1 MATTALLRL
10 AALTGEARYRDA
22 AEAALRTVGDLPAR
36 HPQAFPQWLVAFQL
50 AGRPF
55 DEVAIV
61 GSPEAPARAELIA
74 TVRDTLRPW
83 SVVAVA
89 PAEASDAS
97 AVALL
102 HERPAI
108 GGEPTAYVCRGF
120 ACLRP
125 VTNPRALRAQLE
137 AGPAS

>member
-1 MATTALLRL
+1 MQDNAVPSGNAMATTALLRL

-61 GSPEAPARAELIA
+61 GRPDAPARAGLIA
-74 TVRDTLRPW
+74 AVRDTFRPW
-83 SVVAVA
+83 TVVAVA
-89 PAEASDAS
+89 SPEATATRRPWPSSTSGPRSATRRRPTCAAASPA
-97 AVALL
+97 
-102 HERPAI
+102 
-108 GGEPTAYVCRGF
+108 C
-120 ACLRP
+120 
-125 VTNPRALRAQLE
+125 
-137 AGPAS
+137 GP